1 MMLDRQQLCCSAGSA
16 CRTGAIESSH
26 VLRAMKVNDDLA
38 RGSMRFSFGR
48 FNTESDVDRALEII
62 PAVIARL
69 RELSPAKAARET
81 AVA

>member
-16 CRTGAIESSH
+16 CRTGSIESSH
-26 VLRAMKVNDDLA
+26 VLRAMKVSDERA

-48 FNTESDVDRALEII
+48 FNTERDVDRALEIV

-69 RELSPAKAARET
+69 RELSPAKTLRET
-81 AVA
+81 VVA